1 MHLAPDDVLIAIE
14 VSLIENLNLNTDM
27 IESVIDK
34 IEVKITDA
42 VSYANPSK
50 IYVELAQ
57 ESK

>member
-1 MHLAPDDVLIAIE
+1 MHLAPDDVLISIE
-14 VSLIENLNLNTDM
+14 VSLIENLNTDS

-34 IEVKITDA
+34 IQNKIKDA

-50 IYVELAQ
+50 IYVELVK